1 MSDEIIDL
9 YTQKRQT
16 IFPGSSGSF
25 GGQLL
30 PELLPAAEIQR
41 KFPRELPVTRTK
53 NGVTKNR
60 KIPAL
65 GIHSDLFK
73 RWAEAI
79 DEKPPNSPVSKN
91 GTAGKPSKHD
101 STASLL
107 PTGQP
112 GETLSQ
118 SYGDKYRDVFELQ
131 YGCGNY
137 ITVAQKINPIRDEPT
152 LVAVKKLGGD
162 SAEAQLKSI
171 KKIRH
176 ESFLACHDVFRLVKG
191 LSYLEAEGL
200 EHGQLSCSEILVDT
214 SGQVK
219 ICKYFNDSR

>member
-1 MSDEIIDL
+1 M
-9 YTQKRQT
+9 
-16 IFPGSSGSF
+16 
-25 GGQLL
+25 

-41 KFPRELPVTRTK
+41 KFPRELPVTRAK

-91 GTAGKPSKHD
+91 GTAGKPSKHN

-137 ITVAQKINPIRDEPT
+137 ITVAQKINPIPDEPT
-152 LVAVKKLGGD
+152 LVAIKKLGGD

-176 ESFLACHDVFRLVKG
+176 GSFLACHDVFRVQDFYIITFEFL
-191 LSYLEAEGL
+191 
-200 EHGQLSCSEILVDT
+200 QLSLGEIVGNPRLDELKLA
-214 SGQVK
+214 SILGQVCQLH
-219 ICKYFNDSR
+219 ILTYP